1 MKIKSL
7 FCKDNVIKVI
17 MLSLLIMVVLS
28 FSLVGNLLA
37 RYSTGARNSET
48 ARVAKFK
55 ITESGISTITISSE
69 KFRPG
74 FVFEQPVE
82 VTNES
87 EVAVSYVLA
96 KTTTGNLPLR
106 FELNDRDFTNSTYS
120 DTIEPN
126 SEIKSY
132 VIKIIWPESE
142 NNPEYAGMVDS
153 IKLMLT
159 VNQVD

>member
-1 MKIKSL
+1 MSVKSL
-7 FCKDNVIKVI
+7 FCKDNIIKLI

-37 RYSTGARNSET
+37 KYSTGAGNSET
-48 ARVAKFK
+48 ARVAKFR
-55 ITESGISTITISSE
+55 ITESGISTVSISSE

-74 FVFEQPVE
+74 FTFEQPVE

-87 EVAVSYVLA
+87 EVAVTYVLA

-106 FELNDRDFTNSTYS
+106 FELNGQDFSNSTYS

-126 SEIKSY
+126 SEKRSY
-132 VIKIIWPESE
+132 VMKVIWPESE
-142 NNPEYAGMVDS
+142 NNPEYSGMVDS

-159 VNQVD
+159 VNQAD

>member
-1 MKIKSL
+1 MYVKSL
-7 FCKDNVIKVI
+7 LSKDNIIKFI
-17 MLSLLIMVVLS
+17 MLFLLIMVVLS

-37 RYSTGARNSET
+37 KYSTGAENSET

-55 ITESGISTITISSE
+55 ITESGISTVSISSE

-74 FVFEQPVE
+74 FTFEQPVE
-82 VTNES
+82 ITNES
-87 EVAVSYVLA
+87 EVAVNYILA
-96 KTTTGNLPLR
+96 KTTTGNLPLQ
-106 FELNDRDFTNSTYS
+106 FELNGKDFSNSTYS
-120 DTIEPN
+120 ETIEPN
-126 SEIKSY
+126 SKKKSY
-132 VIKIIWPESE
+132 VMKVIWPESE

>member
-1 MKIKSL
+1 MQIKSL
-7 FCKDNVIKVI
+7 FCKDNIIRFI

-37 RYSTGARNSET
+37 KYSTGAGNSET

-55 ITESGISTITISSE
+55 ITESGISTVSISSE

-74 FVFEQPVE
+74 FTFEQPVE
-82 VTNES
+82 ITNES
-87 EVAVSYVLA
+87 EVAVNYVLS

-106 FELNDRDFTNSTYS
+106 FELNSEDFTSSTYS

-126 SEIKSY
+126 SEKRAY
-132 VIKIIWPESE
+132 VMKVIWPESE
-142 NNPEYAGMVDS
+142 NDLKYAGMVDS

>member
-1 MKIKSL
+1 MGIKSL
-7 FCKDNVIKVI
+7 FSKDNVVRLI

-37 RYSTGARNSET
+37 KYSTGGGNSET

-55 ITESGISTITISSE
+55 ITESGISSIDISSE

-74 FVFEQPVE
+74 FTFEQPVE
-82 VTNES
+82 ITNES
-87 EVAVSYVLA
+87 EVAVNYVLA

-106 FELNDRDFTNSTYS
+106 FELNDRDFTTSTYS
-120 DTIEPN
+120 DIIEPN
-126 SEIKSY
+126 SAKKSY
-132 VIKIIWPESE
+132 VMKVIWPETE
-142 NNPEYAGMVDS
+142 NNPEYSGMVDS
-153 IKLMLT
+153 IKLTLT